1 MVDMAVEPVHAQE
14 HALIFDH
21 LLQVG
26 APAHATYDRPPYP
39 DMLDFARTGAAVGG
53 TSATL
58 EKTRVLAAYFRSLD
72 NDDDLRRAA
81 VFMAGRPFG
90 QSKRRTLGLGWAALS
105 KVVGAIS
112 GRDDGELQGLFRK
125 HSDLGDWAGEA
136 LEGRTENGDVPLE
149 EVEKTLE
156 GIRTARGAAKAA
168 PLEELLRRLHPEAAR
183 FVVKVVSGEMRIGLS
198 EGLVEA
204 AIAEAFGRP
213 VTQVKRV
220 HLITGDIGETAV
232 KVKNGQLQTSTV
244 TLFQPIRFM
253 LASPVETAAEAFGR
267 MGAAKVW
274 TEEKYDGVRCQ
285 LHHADGRVELFSRD
299 LKETTSAFPELTENA
314 SRLGH
319 AVLFDGEVL
328 AHRDGKVL
336 RFFELQ
342 HRLGRKQVT
351 TELRRDVP
359 VVLVIFDLLYL
370 DGRSLLDEPLEE
382 RRRLLEGLGV
392 EHPFLLARLEEATS
406 PADLDR
412 IFADTRERGHEGL
425 MVKDP
430 ASPYTPGRRG
440 LAWLKLKRP
449 LATLDV
455 VVTAVEWGHGK
466 RKGVLSDYTFAVKD
480 TATGRLVN
488 VGKAYTGLTDAEI
501 AEMTKLFLSL
511 TVDDRGWAR
520 MVKPEVVLEVAF
532 DSIQHSN
539 RHASGYALR
548 FPRIVRIRDDKPVDE
563 IDTLQRVTELYER
576 YFGAQTEASL
586 SEVAEAI
593 IPTRPGPR
601 RGPGRPPHGVGR

>member
-1 MVDMAVEPVHAQE
+1 MAVELVDAQDY
-14 HALIFDH
+14 ALILDK
-21 LLQVG
+21 LLQVR
-26 APAHATYDRPPYP
+26 ASPHATYDRPPNP
-39 DMLDFARTGAAVGG
+39 DMLDFARAGAAVGG
-53 TSATL
+53 TPATL
-58 EKTRVLAAYFRSLD
+58 EKTRLLAAYFRTLD
-72 NDDDLRRAA
+72 EDDLRRAA
-81 VFMAGRPFG
+81 VFMTGRPFG
-90 QSKRRTLGLGWAALS
+90 PSKRRTLGLGWATVS
-105 KVVGAIS
+105 KAIGEIS
-112 GRDDGELQGLFRK
+112 GRDDEELQRLFRK

-136 LEGRTENGDVPLE
+136 LEGRTQNEDVPLE
-149 EVEKTLE
+149 EVEQTLE
-156 GIRTARGAAKAA
+156 AIRTARGAGKAA
-168 PLEELLRRLHPEAAR
+168 PLEKLLRRLHPQAAR
-183 FVVKVVSGEMRIGLS
+183 FVVKVISSEMRIGLS

-204 AIAEAFGRP
+204 AIAEAFGLK

-220 HLITGDIGETAV
+220 HLVTGDIGEAAV
-232 KVKNGQLQTSTV
+232 RVKRGDVETSAV
-244 TLFQPIRFM
+244 TPFQPVRFM
-253 LASPVETAAEAFGR
+253 LASPVETATEAFER
-267 MGAAKVW
+267 MGADKVW

-299 LKETTSAFPELTENA
+299 LKETTSAFPELAENA
-314 SRLGH
+314 TRLGH

-328 AHRDGKVL
+328 AHRDGRVL

-342 HRLGRKQVT
+342 HRLGRKKVT
-351 TELRRDVP
+351 DELRREVP

-370 DGRSLLDEPLEE
+370 DGRSLLDEPLDE

-406 PADLDR
+406 PTDLDR

-425 MVKDP
+425 MAKDP

-480 TATGRLVN
+480 AATGRLVN

-501 AEMTKLFLSL
+501 AEMTKRFIAITLE
-511 TVDDRGWAR
+511 DRGWAR
-520 MVKPEVVLEVAF
+520 IVKPEVVLEVAF
-532 DSIQHSN
+532 DSIQHSG

-563 IDTLQRVTELYER
+563 IDTLERVAELYER
-576 YFGAQTEASL
+576 YFGAKTEEKL
-586 SEVAEAI
+586 SEVAE
-593 IPTRPGPR
+593 TT
-601 RGPGRPPHGVGR
+601 